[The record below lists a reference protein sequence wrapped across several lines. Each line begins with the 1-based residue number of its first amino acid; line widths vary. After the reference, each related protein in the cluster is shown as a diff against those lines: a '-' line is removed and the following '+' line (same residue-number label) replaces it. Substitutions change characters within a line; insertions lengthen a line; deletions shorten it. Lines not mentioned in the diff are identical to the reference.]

1 MLNST
6 KELEIG
12 QIVKSRSGRDKDK
25 VFMVLAIVDE
35 QYVLIVD
42 GDLRKLTNPKKK
54 KVKHLNKLA
63 FRSNLLDNNEHALNE
78 VYDAHI
84 RKELEKLDLI

>member
-35 QYVLIVD
+35 QHVLIVD
-42 GDLRKLTNPKKK
+42 GDLRKLSNPKKK
-54 KVKHLNKLA
+54 KVKHLNKLSL
-63 FRSNLLDNNEHALNE
+63 RSDLLDNGKCDLNE